1 MPYTSQNEGS
11 GLAKLLVSNY
21 FSSPHNTP
29 ATTVNTKPTFGFMPS
44 GTGDKIPEYLKADS
58 GIPALDV
65 GGGAD
70 AGLAGWFGKYEAP
83 IAAGLGL
90 GQLGLGYLNYSMN
103 KKGLKSDLADAE
115 QKRQLLADKAV
126 NKQNIANDFRT
137 VDWSS

>member
-21 FSSPHNTP
+21 YSSPHNTP
-29 ATTVNTKPTFGFMPS
+29 AATVNTKPTFNFMPS
-44 GTGDKIPEYLKADS
+44 GTGDKFPEYLKADS
-58 GIPALDV
+58 NIPAPDP

-70 AGLAGWFGKYEAP
+70 TGLAGWFGKYETP

-90 GQLGLGYLNYSMN
+90 GQLGLGYLNYSLN

-115 QKRQLLADKAV
+115 QKRQLLADKAA
-126 NKQNIANDFRT
+126 NKKNIANAFSS